1 MSVKSAVDISYHN
14 GVIDFEKL
22 KNAVDYVIIRC
33 GYGQDMTS
41 QDDKQWARNVGECER
56 LGIPYG
62 VYFYS
67 YAKTKAK
74 IEGEIAHCLRLLKGH
89 SPNLPVFFDSEEKG
103 TQSVAK
109 YNAKRFCDA
118 MLTNGY
124 KSGIYAS
131 KSWFEN
137 YIGDTWGYDL
147 WIARYANALGM
158 NNVDIWQ
165 YSSNGRVDGINGR
178 CDVNYVYKNYGDSSS
193 TPTEPPTSTTTQAST
208 RKELIALGQQHAINF
223 TGVQIAVDGLVGG
236 ETKRMAVRV
245 VQRAMNA
252 DYGKPLIAEDGLVGK
267 RTRRKASKHYV
278 KRGETQYLVTAL
290 EILCL
295 LQGKDPNGVECPGTF
310 GGGLARA
317 CGSEFVYAT
326 DMLYMV

>member
-1 MSVKSAVDISYHN
+1 MALKKAVDISYHN
-14 GVIDFEKL
+14 GVIDFERL

-41 QDDKQWARNVGECER
+41 QDDKQWSRNVSECER
-56 LGIPYG
+56 LDIPYG

-67 YAKTKAK
+67 YAKTTSK
-74 IEGEIAHCLRLLKGH
+74 IEGEIRHCLRLLQGH
-89 SPNLPVFFDSEEKG
+89 TPSLPVFFDSEEKG
-103 TQSVAK
+103 TQGAAK
-109 YNAKRFCDA
+109 HNAKRFCDA

-124 KSGIYAS
+124 KAGIYAS

-137 YIGDTWGYDL
+137 YIGETWGYDL
-147 WIARYANALGM
+147 WIARYSNALGM

-165 YSSNGRVDGINGR
+165 YSSNGSVDGINGR
-178 CDVNYVYKNYGDSSS
+178 CDVNRVYKDYAVSSAIPT
-193 TPTEPPTSTTTQAST
+193 TPHNPPTHAKP
-208 RKELIALGQQHAINF
+208 RNELIAIGQQHAINF
-223 TGVQIAVDGLVGG
+223 TQHSIAVDGIIGR

-252 DYGKPLIAEDGLVGK
+252 DYGNTIAEDGIAGK
-267 RTRRKASKHYV
+267 KTIAKAGKHYV
-278 KRGETQYLVTAL
+278 KRGETQFLVTAL

-317 CGSEFVYAT
+317 CGTEFVYAK
-326 DMLYMV
+326 DMLYMI

>member
-33 GYGQDMTS
+33 GYGQDMTT
-41 QDDKQWARNVGECER
+41 QDDKQWERNVRECER

-74 IEGEIAHCLRLLKGH
+74 IEGEITHCLRLLKGH
-89 SPNLPVFFDSEEKG
+89 APNLPVFFDSEEHG

-131 KSWFEN
+131 KSWYEN
-137 YIGDTWGYDL
+137 YIGESWGYDL
-147 WIARYANALGM
+147 WIARYASVLGM
-158 NNVDIWQ
+158 MEKVDIWQ

-178 CDVNYVYKNYGDSSS
+178 CDVNYVYKDYTGSSPVP
-193 TPTEPPTSTTTQAST
+193 TPTPTPQPVDNK
-208 RKELIALGQQHAINF
+208 KELIALGQQHAINF
-223 TGVQIAVDGLVGG
+223 TGFKIAVDGIVGRD
-236 ETKRMAVRV
+236 TKRMAVRV

-252 DYGKPLIAEDGLVGK
+252 DYGSTIAEDGIVGK
-267 RTRRKASKHYV
+267 KTKAKAGKHYV

-295 LQGKDPNGVECPGTF
+295 LQGKDPNGVECPGKF

-317 CGSEFVYAT
+317 CGIEIVYAK

>member
-1 MSVKSAVDISYHN
+1 MSVKKAVDISHHN
-14 GVIDFEKL
+14 GIIDFEQL

-41 QDDKQWARNVGECER
+41 QDDKKWERNVKECER

-74 IEGEIAHCLRLLKGH
+74 IEGEIVHCLRLLKGH
-89 SPNLPVFFDSEEKG
+89 SPNLPVFFDSEEHG

-124 KSGIYAS
+124 KAGIYAS
-131 KSWFEN
+131 KSWYEN
-137 YIGDTWGYDL
+137 YIGETWGYDL
-147 WIARYANALGM
+147 WIARYANVLGVD
-158 NNVDIWQ
+158 NVDIWQ
-165 YSSNGRVDGINGR
+165 YSSNGSVDGINGK
-178 CDVNYVYKNYGDSSS
+178 CDVNRVYKDYGASSS
-193 TPTEPPTSTTTQAST
+193 IPCVPQSPTTHAKP
-208 RKELIALGQQHAINF
+208 RNELIALGQQHAINF
-223 TGVQIAVDGLVGG
+223 TGYQISVDGIVGG
-236 ETKRMAVRV
+236 ETKMMAVRV
-245 VQRAMNA
+245 VQRAMNE
-252 DYGKPLIAEDGLVGK
+252 DYGRTIAEDGIVGRK
-267 RTRRKASKHYV
+267 TRKKAGKHYV
-278 KRGETQYLVTAL
+278 KRGETQFLVTAL

-317 CGSEFVYAT
+317 CGTEFVYAK
-326 DMLYMV
+326 DMLNML

>member
-1 MSVKSAVDISYHN
+1 MGVKKAVDISEWN
-14 GVIDFEKL
+14 GIINFEIL
-22 KNAVDYVIIRC
+22 KHAVDYVIIRC
-33 GYGQDMTS
+33 GYGQDMAS
-41 QDDKQWARNVGECER
+41 QDDKQWIRNVTECER

-67 YAKTKAK
+67 YAKTTAR
-74 IEGEIAHCLRLLKGH
+74 IDGEIKHCLRLLQGH

-103 TQSVAK
+103 TQAVAK
-109 YNAKRFCDA
+109 HNAKRFCDA
-118 MLTNGY
+118 MITNGY
-124 KSGIYAS
+124 KAGIYAS

-137 YIGDTWGYDL
+137 YIGETWGYDL
-147 WIARYANALGM
+147 WIARYANALGV

-165 YSSNGRVDGINGR
+165 YSSNGRVEGISGS
-178 CDVNYVYKNYGDSSS
+178 CDVNHVYKDYGHSNI
-193 TPTEPPTSTTTQAST
+193 TPNTPQKPTAHTKT

-223 TGVQIAVDGLVGG
+223 TGVKIGVDGIVGKD
-236 ETKRMAVRV
+236 TKRMGVRV
-245 VQRAMNA
+245 VQRAMNL
-252 DYGKPLIAEDGLVGK
+252 DYGRTIAEDGIVGK
-267 RTRRKASKHYV
+267 KTKAKASWHYV
-278 KRGETQYLVTAL
+278 KRGERQYLVTAL

-317 CGSEFVYAT
+317 CGVGIVYAR

>member
-1 MSVKSAVDISYHN
+1 MSVKKAVDISYHN
-14 GVIDFEKL
+14 GLIDFERL

-41 QDDKQWARNVGECER
+41 QDDKQWARNVSECER

-67 YAKTKAK
+67 YAKTTAR
-74 IEGEIAHCLRLLKGH
+74 IEGEINHCLRLLQGH
-89 SPNLPVFFDSEEKG
+89 TPNLPVFFDSEEKG
-103 TQSVAK
+103 TQGVAK
-109 YNAKRFCDA
+109 HNAKRFCDA
-118 MLTNGY
+118 MLMHGY
-124 KSGIYAS
+124 KAGIYAS

-137 YIGDTWGYDL
+137 YIGETWGYDL
-147 WIARYANALGM
+147 WIARYSNVLGVD
-158 NNVDIWQ
+158 NVDIWQ
-165 YSSNGRVDGINGR
+165 YSSNGSVDGINGR
-178 CDVNYVYKNYGDSSS
+178 CDVNHVYKDYEASNSASP
-193 TPTEPPTSTTTQAST
+193 TPQHPTSSV
-208 RKELIALGQQHAINF
+208 RPRNELIALGQQHAINF
-223 TGVQIAVDGLVGG
+223 TQHQIAVDGIVGRD
-236 ETKRMAVRV
+236 TKRMAVRV

-252 DYGKPLIAEDGLVGK
+252 DYGDTIAEDGIVGK
-267 RTRRKASKHYV
+267 KTRAKAGRHYV
-278 KRGETQYLVTAL
+278 KRGETQFLVTAL

-317 CGSEFVYAT
+317 CGTEFVYAK

>member
-1 MSVKSAVDISYHN
+1 MSVKKAVDISYHN
-14 GVIDFEKL
+14 GIIDFEKL

-41 QDDKQWARNVGECER
+41 QDDKQWSRNVSECER

-103 TQSVAK
+103 TWSVAK

-118 MLTNGY
+118 MLINGY
-124 KSGIYAS
+124 KAGIYAS
-131 KSWFEN
+131 KSWYEN
-137 YIGDTWGYDL
+137 YIGESWGYDL

-178 CDVNYVYKNYGDSSS
+178 CDVNYVYKDYTGSSPVP
-193 TPTEPPTSTTTQAST
+193 TPTPTPSLQPVDNK
-208 RKELIALGQQHAINF
+208 KELIKQGQQHAINF
-223 TGVQIAVDGLVGG
+223 TGVQIAVDGIVGRD
-236 ETKRMAVRV
+236 TKRMAVRV

-252 DYGKPLIAEDGLVGK
+252 DYGSTIAEDGIAGK
-267 RTRRKASKHYV
+267 KTKAKAGRHYV
-278 KRGETQYLVTAL
+278 KRGEKQYLVTAL
-290 EILCL
+290 EIICL
-295 LQGKDPNGVECPGTF
+295 LQGKDPNGVECPGKF

-317 CGSEFVYAT
+317 CGSEIVYAK

>member
-1 MSVKSAVDISYHN
+1 MGVKKAVDISYHD

-41 QDDKQWARNVGECER
+41 QDDKQWSRNVSECER

-89 SPNLPVFFDSEEKG
+89 SPSLPVFFDSEEKG
-103 TQSVAK
+103 TQGVAK

-124 KSGIYAS
+124 KAGIYAS
-131 KSWFEN
+131 KSWYEN
-137 YIGDTWGYDL
+137 YIGESWGYDL
-147 WIARYANALGM
+147 WIARYSNVLGM

-165 YSSNGRVDGINGR
+165 YSSNGRVDGVNGR
-178 CDVNYVYKNYGDSSS
+178 CDVNYVYKDYAGSESTLAP
-193 TPTEPPTSTTTQAST
+193 TPTPTPTPNDK
-208 RKELIALGQQHAINF
+208 KELIKQGQQHAINF
-223 TGVQIAVDGLVGG
+223 TGVQIAVDGIVGRD
-236 ETKRMAVRV
+236 TKRMAVRV

-252 DYGKPLIAEDGLVGK
+252 DYGKPFIAEDGLVGK
-267 RTRRKASKHYV
+267 RTRKKASKHYV

-295 LQGKDPNGVECPGTF
+295 LQGKDPNGVECPGKF

>member
-1 MSVKSAVDISYHN
+1 MAVKKAVDISYHN
-14 GVIDFEKL
+14 GVIDFERL

-41 QDDKQWARNVGECER
+41 QDDKQWNRNVSECER

-67 YAKTKAK
+67 YAKTTSK
-74 IEGEIAHCLRLLKGH
+74 IEGEIKHCLRLLKGH
-89 SPNLPVFFDSEEKG
+89 TPSLPVFFDSEEKG
-103 TQSVAK
+103 TQGVAK
-109 YNAKRFCDA
+109 HNAKRFCDA

-124 KSGIYAS
+124 KAGIYAS

-137 YIGDTWGYDL
+137 YIGETWGYDL
-147 WIARYANALGM
+147 WIARYSNLLGV

-165 YSSNGRVDGINGR
+165 YSSNGSVDGINGR
-178 CDVNYVYKNYGDSSS
+178 CDVNHVYKDYTVSSA
-193 TPTEPPTSTTTQAST
+193 TPTKPQTPTVHKKP
-208 RKELIALGQQHAINF
+208 RNELIALGQQHAINF
-223 TGVQIAVDGLVGG
+223 TQHRIAVDGIVGRD
-236 ETKRMAVRV
+236 TKRMAVRV

-252 DYGKPLIAEDGLVGK
+252 DYGYTIAEDGIVGK
-267 RTRRKASKHYV
+267 KTLAKAGKHYV
-278 KRGETQYLVTAL
+278 KRGETQFLVTAL

-310 GGGLARA
+310 GRGLARA
-317 CGSEFVYAT
+317 CGSEFVYAK
-326 DMLYMV
+326 DMLYML

>member
-1 MSVKSAVDISYHN
+1 MGVKKAVDISYHN
-14 GVIDFEKL
+14 GIIDFERL

-41 QDDKQWARNVGECER
+41 QDDKQWNRNVGECER

-67 YAKTKAK
+67 YAKTTSK
-74 IEGEIAHCLRLLKGH
+74 IEGEIKHCLRLLQGH
-89 SPNLPVFFDSEEKG
+89 TPTLPVFFDSEEKG
-103 TQSVAK
+103 TQGVAK
-109 YNAKRFCDA
+109 HNAKRFCDA

-124 KSGIYAS
+124 KAGIYAS

-137 YIGDTWGYDL
+137 YIGETWGYDL
-147 WIARYANALGM
+147 WIARYANVLGVD
-158 NNVDIWQ
+158 NVDIWQ
-165 YSSNGRVDGINGR
+165 YSSNGSVDGINGR
-178 CDVNYVYKNYGDSSS
+178 CDVNRVYKDYVVSS
-193 TPTEPPTSTTTQAST
+193 TTPTTPQTNTSHAKP
-208 RKELIALGQQHAINF
+208 RNELIALGQQHAINF
-223 TGVQIAVDGLVGG
+223 TQHKIAVDGIVGR

-252 DYGKPLIAEDGLVGK
+252 DYGYTIAEDGIAG
-267 RTRRKASKHYV
+267 RKTLAKAGRHYV
-278 KRGETQYLVTAL
+278 KRGETQFLVTAL

-295 LQGKDPNGVECPGTF
+295 LQGKNPNGVECPGTF

-317 CGSEFVYAT
+317 CGTEFVYAK
-326 DMLYMV
+326 DMLDMV

>member
-1 MSVKSAVDISYHN
+1 MSVKKAVDISYHN
-14 GVIDFEKL
+14 GVVDFEKL
-22 KNAVDYVIIRC
+22 KKAVDYVIIRC

-41 QDDKQWARNVGECER
+41 QDDKQWVRNVSECER
-56 LGIPYG
+56 LNIPYG

-67 YAKTKAK
+67 YAKTKAN

-89 SPNLPVFFDSEEKG
+89 APNLPVFFDSEEKG
-103 TQSVAK
+103 TQAVSK
-109 YNAKRFCDA
+109 HNAKRFCDA

-124 KSGIYAS
+124 KAGIYAS

-137 YIGDTWGYDL
+137 YIGESWGYDL
-147 WIARYANALGM
+147 WIARYSNALGM

-165 YSSNGRVDGINGR
+165 YSSNGAVDGINGR
-178 CDVNYVYKNYGDSSS
+178 CDVNHVYKDYGVSSV
-193 TPTEPPTSTTTQAST
+193 TPSVSQSPATNTKT
-208 RKELIALGQQHAINF
+208 KNELIALGQQHAINF
-223 TGVQIAVDGLVGG
+223 TGIKIAVDGIAGST
-236 ETKRMAVRV
+236 TKRMAVRV

-252 DYGKPLIAEDGLVGK
+252 DYGYTIAEDGIVGK
-267 RTRRKASKHYV
+267 KTLTKAGKHYV

-295 LQGKDPNGVECPGTF
+295 LQGKNPNGVECPGTF

-317 CGSEFVYAT
+317 CGIEIVYAK
-326 DMLYMV
+326 DMLYMI

>member
-22 KNAVDYVIIRC
+22 KDSVDYVIIRC

-41 QDDKQWARNVGECER
+41 QDDKQWDRNVRECER

-74 IEGEIAHCLRLLKGH
+74 IEGEITHCLRLLKGH
-89 SPNLPVFFDSEEKG
+89 SPNLPVFFDSEEHG

-118 MLTNGY
+118 MLSNGY
-124 KSGIYAS
+124 KAGIYAS

-137 YIGDTWGYDL
+137 YIGETWGYDL
-147 WIARYANALGM
+147 WIARYANVLGM

-178 CDVNYVYKNYGDSSS
+178 CDVNHVYKDYTGSSPVP
-193 TPTEPPTSTTTQAST
+193 TPTPQPQPVDNK
-208 RKELIALGQQHAINF
+208 KELIKQGQQHAINF
-223 TGVQIAVDGLVGG
+223 TGVQIAVDGIVGRD
-236 ETKRMAVRV
+236 TKRMAIRV

-252 DYGKPLIAEDGLVGK
+252 DYGSTIAEDGIIGK
-267 RTRRKASKHYV
+267 KTKAKAGRHYV
-278 KRGETQYLVTAL
+278 KRGERQYLVTAL

-295 LQGKDPNGVECPGTF
+295 LQGKDPNGVECPGKF

-317 CGSEFVYAT
+317 CGSEIVYAK

>member
-1 MSVKSAVDISYHN
+1 MSVKKAVDISYHN
-14 GVIDFEKL
+14 GVIDFERL

-41 QDDKQWARNVGECER
+41 QDDKQWNRNVRECER

-67 YAKTKAK
+67 YAKTTAR
-74 IEGEIAHCLRLLKGH
+74 IEGEINHCLRLLQGH
-89 SPNLPVFFDSEEKG
+89 TPILPVFFDSEEQG
-103 TQSVAK
+103 TQRVAK
-109 YNAKRFCDA
+109 HNAKRFCDA
-118 MLTNGY
+118 MLTHGY
-124 KSGIYAS
+124 KAGIYAS
-131 KSWFEN
+131 KSWYEN

-147 WIARYANALGM
+147 WIARYSNALGI

-165 YSSNGRVDGINGR
+165 YSSNGSVDGINGR
-178 CDVNYVYKNYGDSSS
+178 CDVNHVYKEYGDSSA
-193 TPTEPPTSTTTQAST
+193 TPTTPHEKP
-208 RKELIALGQQHAINF
+208 RNELIALGQQHAINF
-223 TGVQIAVDGLVGG
+223 TQHQIAVDGIVGKD
-236 ETKRMAVRV
+236 TKRMAVRV

-252 DYGKPLIAEDGLVGK
+252 DYGDTIAEDGIVGK
-267 RTRRKASKHYV
+267 KTRAKAGRHYV
-278 KRGETQYLVTAL
+278 KRGETQFLVTAL

-317 CGSEFVYAT
+317 CGTEFVYAK
-326 DMLYMV
+326 DMLHMV